1 MMFLLTSLSFIG
13 PTIKLNHTSI
23 LRKNTQK
30 FSYLL
35 HITLKV
41 TVNNPNTNGQTCED
55 VLGQNI
61 IIINNKT

>member
-1 MMFLLTSLSFIG
+1 MFLLTSLSFIG

>member
-35 HITLKV
+35 YITLKV

>member
-1 MMFLLTSLSFIG
+1 MFLLTSLSFIG

-35 HITLKV
+35 YITLKV

>member
-23 LRKNTQK
+23 LRKNTEK

-35 HITLKV
+35 QITLKV